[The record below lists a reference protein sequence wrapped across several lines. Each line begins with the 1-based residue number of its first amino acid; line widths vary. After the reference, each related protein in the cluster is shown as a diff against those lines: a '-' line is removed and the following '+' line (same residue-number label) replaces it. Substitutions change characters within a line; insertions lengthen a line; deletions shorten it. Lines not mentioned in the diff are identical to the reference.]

1 MMVDQNTVIGV
12 IGLGYVGLPLA
23 VEFGKKFKVVAFDK
37 DQERMRQISQGID
50 RTGQLEKEEIKLSD
64 NLTLT
69 DNPKLLTDCSVYI
82 VTVPTPV
89 DQDNKPDF
97 SSLETASKMIGMYI
111 QKGDV
116 VIYESTVY
124 PGATRE
130 VCIPILESSSKLK
143 FNEDFFCGY
152 SPERIN
158 PGDRVHKLKDIV
170 KVTSGSNPEIAT
182 FVDELYKSII
192 EAGTYKAESIEI
204 AEAAKVIENT
214 QRDINIAL
222 INELSMLF
230 DRMDL
235 DTQKVLRAAGTKWNF
250 LNFQPGLVG
259 GHCIGVD
266 PYYLTHKAKNLQ
278 VDANM
283 ILSGR
288 KINDGMSA
296 FVVEKFLNKLSQT
309 IDQNLDAK
317 ILILGL
323 AFKEDCPD
331 IRNTKVYD
339 VYVNL
344 KKKVRQVDVYD
355 PYVDPIEAKEIYGI
369 ELIKKIQDKDYDGIL
384 LAVPHKDI
392 RLMGIE
398 AIKGFGNDN
407 CILFDLK
414 SVFSSEDSDLR
425 L

>member
-1 MMVDQNTVIGV
+1 MIDQNTKIGV

-37 DQERMRQISQGID
+37 DRERMKQISQGVD
-50 RTGQLEKEEIKLSD
+50 RTGQLEKEEIELSD
-64 NLTLT
+64 NLVLT
-69 DNPKLLTDCSVYI
+69 DDPKILEDCSVYI

-97 SSLETASKMIGMYI
+97 SSLEKASEMIGMYI
-111 QKGDV
+111 NKGDV
-116 VIYESTVY
+116 IIYESTVY

-130 VCIPILESSSKLK
+130 VCIPILESSSNLK
-143 FNEDFFCGY
+143 FNKDFFCGY

-158 PGDRVHKLKDIV
+158 PGDKDHKLKDIM

-182 FVDELYKSII
+182 FVDELYKTII

-230 DRMDL
+230 DKMDL
-235 DTQKVLRAAGTKWNF
+235 DTQKVLQAAGTKWNF

-278 VDANM
+278 FDANM

-288 KINDGMSA
+288 KINDGMST
-296 FVVEKFLNKLSQT
+296 FVVEKFLNKLSPT
-309 IDQNLDAK
+309 IDQNLNAK

-323 AFKEDCPD
+323 SFKEDCPD

-339 VYVNL
+339 VYTNL

-355 PYVDPIEAKEIYGI
+355 PHVDPKEAKEIYGI
-369 ELIKKIQDKDYDGIL
+369 ELIQKIQDSDYVGIL
-384 LAVPHKDI
+384 LAVPHKEI

-398 AIKGFGNDN
+398 KIKGFGNDN

>member
-1 MMVDQNTVIGV
+1 MIDQNTKIGV

-37 DQERMRQISQGID
+37 DQERMKQISQGND
-50 RTGQLEKEEIKLSD
+50 RTGQLEKEEIELSD
-64 NLTLT
+64 NLVLT
-69 DNPKLLTDCSVYI
+69 DDPKFLDDCSVYI

-89 DQDNKPDF
+89 DQDNEPDF
-97 SSLETASKMIGMYI
+97 SSLEKASEMIGMYI
-111 QKGDV
+111 NKGDV
-116 VIYESTVY
+116 GIYESTVY

-130 VCIPILESSSKLK
+130 VCIPILESSSNLQ
-143 FNEDFFCGY
+143 FNKDFFCGY

-158 PGDRVHKLKDIV
+158 PGDKGHKLKDIM

-182 FVDELYKSII
+182 FVDELYKTII

-230 DRMDL
+230 DKMDL
-235 DTQKVLRAAGTKWNF
+235 DTQKVLQAAGTKWNF

-266 PYYLTHKAKNLQ
+266 PYYLTHKAKNLKF
-278 VDANM
+278 DANM

-288 KINDGMSA
+288 KINDGMST

-309 IDQNLDAK
+309 IDQNLNAK

-339 VYVNL
+339 VYANL

-355 PYVDPIEAKEIYGI
+355 PHVDPKEAREIYGI
-369 ELIKKIQDKDYDGIL
+369 ELIQKIQDSDYDGIL
-384 LAVPHKDI
+384 LAVPHKNI

-398 AIKGFGNDN
+398 TIKGFGSDN

-414 SVFSSEDSDLR
+414 SVFSPEDSDLR

>member
-1 MMVDQNTVIGV
+1 MIDQNTKIGV

-37 DQERMRQISQGID
+37 DQERMKQISQGND
-50 RTGQLEKEEIKLSD
+50 RTGQLEKEEIELSD
-64 NLTLT
+64 NLVLT
-69 DNPKLLTDCSVYI
+69 DDPKFLDDCSVYI

-89 DQDNKPDF
+89 DQDNEPDF
-97 SSLETASKMIGMYI
+97 SSLEKASEMIGMYI
-111 QKGDV
+111 NKGDV

-130 VCIPILESSSKLK
+130 VCIPILESSSNLQ
-143 FNEDFFCGY
+143 FNKDFFCGY

-158 PGDRVHKLKDIV
+158 PGDKGHKLKDIM

-182 FVDELYKSII
+182 FVDELYKTII

-230 DRMDL
+230 DKMDL
-235 DTQKVLRAAGTKWNF
+235 DTQKVLQAAGTKWNF

-266 PYYLTHKAKNLQ
+266 PYYLTHKAKNLKF
-278 VDANM
+278 DANM

-288 KINDGMSA
+288 KINDGMST

-309 IDQNLDAK
+309 IDQNLNAK

-339 VYVNL
+339 VYTEL
-344 KKKVRQVDVYD
+344 KNNVRKVDIYD
-355 PYVDPIEAKEIYGI
+355 PYVDPKEAKEIYGI
-369 ELIKKIQDKDYDGIL
+369 ELINTIQDSDYDGII
-384 LAVPHKDI
+384 LAVPHKEL
-392 RLMGIE
+392 RLMGVE
-398 AIKGFGNDN
+398 AIKRLGRDN

-414 SVFSSEDSDLR
+414 SVFSSDDTDLR

>member
-1 MMVDQNTVIGV
+1 MIDQNTVIGL

-23 VEFGKKFKVVAFDK
+23 VEFGKKFKVVAFDQ
-37 DQERMRQISQGID
+37 DQERMSQVSQGVD
-50 RTGQLEKEEIKLSD
+50 RTGQLEKEEIESSQ
-64 NLTLT
+64 NLVLT
-69 DNPKLLTDCSVYI
+69 DDDKLLAECSVYI

-89 DQDNKPDF
+89 DEDNKPDF
-97 SSLETASKMIGMYI
+97 SSLKKASEMIGKYLN
-111 QKGDV
+111 KGDV

-130 VCIPILESSSKLK
+130 VCIPILESSSNYK

-158 PGDRVHKLKDIV
+158 PGDKVHKLKDIV

-182 FVDELYKSII
+182 FVDDLYKSII
-192 EAGTYKAESIEI
+192 KAGTYKAESIEI

-230 DRMDL
+230 DKMDL
-235 DTQKVLRAAGTKWNF
+235 DTQKVLQAAGTKWNF

-278 VDANM
+278 FDANM
-283 ILSGR
+283 ILAGR
-288 KINDGMSA
+288 KINDGMSQ
-296 FVVEKFLNKLSQT
+296 FVVNKFLNKLSQT
-309 IDQNLDAK
+309 VDQNINAK

-339 VYVNL
+339 VYTEL
-344 KKKVRQVDVYD
+344 KNKDPQVVT
-355 PYVDPIEAKEIYGI
+355 K
-369 ELIKKIQDKDYDGIL
+369 
-384 LAVPHKDI
+384 
-392 RLMGIE
+392 
-398 AIKGFGNDN
+398 
-407 CILFDLK
+407 
-414 SVFSSEDSDLR
+414 LR
-425 L
+425 LAMAINGVDFNNSPSISLS

>member
-1 MMVDQNTVIGV
+1 MIDQNTKIGV

-37 DQERMRQISQGID
+37 DQERMKQISQGND
-50 RTGQLEKEEIKLSD
+50 RTGQLEKEEIELSD
-64 NLTLT
+64 NLVLT
-69 DNPKLLTDCSVYI
+69 DDPKFLDDCSVYI

-89 DQDNKPDF
+89 DQDNEPDF
-97 SSLETASKMIGMYI
+97 TSLEKASEMIGMYI
-111 QKGDV
+111 NKGDV

-130 VCIPILESSSKLK
+130 VCIPILESSSNLQ
-143 FNEDFFCGY
+143 FNKDFFCGY

-158 PGDRVHKLKDIV
+158 PGDKGHKLKDIM

-182 FVDELYKSII
+182 FVDELYKTII

-230 DRMDL
+230 DKMDL
-235 DTQKVLRAAGTKWNF
+235 DTQKVLQAAGTKWNF

-266 PYYLTHKAKNLQ
+266 PYYLTHKAKNLKF
-278 VDANM
+278 DANM

-288 KINDGMSA
+288 KINDGMST

-309 IDQNLDAK
+309 IDQNLNAK

-339 VYVNL
+339 VYANL

-355 PYVDPIEAKEIYGI
+355 PHVDPKEAREIYGI
-369 ELIKKIQDKDYDGIL
+369 ELIQKIQDSDYDGIL
-384 LAVPHKDI
+384 LAVPHKNI

-398 AIKGFGNDN
+398 TIKGFGSDN

-414 SVFSSEDSDLR
+414 SVFSPEDSDLR

>member
-1 MMVDQNTVIGV
+1 
-12 IGLGYVGLPLA
+12 
-23 VEFGKKFKVVAFDK
+23 
-37 DQERMRQISQGID
+37 
-50 RTGQLEKEEIKLSD
+50 
-64 NLTLT
+64 
-69 DNPKLLTDCSVYI
+69 
-82 VTVPTPV
+82 
-89 DQDNKPDF
+89 
-97 SSLETASKMIGMYI
+97 MIGMYI

-250 LNFQPGLVG
+250 
-259 GHCIGVD
+259 
-266 PYYLTHKAKNLQ
+266 
-278 VDANM
+278 
-283 ILSGR
+283 
-288 KINDGMSA
+288 
-296 FVVEKFLNKLSQT
+296 
-309 IDQNLDAK
+309 
-317 ILILGL
+317 
-323 AFKEDCPD
+323 
-331 IRNTKVYD
+331 
-339 VYVNL
+339 
-344 KKKVRQVDVYD
+344 
-355 PYVDPIEAKEIYGI
+355 
-369 ELIKKIQDKDYDGIL
+369 
-384 LAVPHKDI
+384 
-392 RLMGIE
+392 
-398 AIKGFGNDN
+398 
-407 CILFDLK
+407 
-414 SVFSSEDSDLR
+414 
-425 L
+425 

>member
-1 MMVDQNTVIGV
+1 MIDQNTKIGV

-37 DQERMRQISQGID
+37 DRERMKQISQGVD
-50 RTGQLEKEEIKLSD
+50 RTGQLEKEEIELSD
-64 NLTLT
+64 NLVLT
-69 DNPKLLTDCSVYI
+69 DDPKILEDCSVYI

-97 SSLETASKMIGMYI
+97 SSLEKASEMIGMYI
-111 QKGDV
+111 NKGDV
-116 VIYESTVY
+116 IIYESTVY

-130 VCIPILESSSKLK
+130 VCIPILESSSNLK
-143 FNEDFFCGY
+143 FNKDFFCGY

-158 PGDRVHKLKDIV
+158 PGDKDHKLKDIM

-182 FVDELYKSII
+182 FVDELYKTII

-230 DRMDL
+230 DKMDL
-235 DTQKVLRAAGTKWNF
+235 DTQKVLQAAGTKWNF

-278 VDANM
+278 FDANM

-288 KINDGMSA
+288 KINDGMST
-296 FVVEKFLNKLSQT
+296 FVVEKFLNKLSPT
-309 IDQNLDAK
+309 IDQNLNAK

-323 AFKEDCPD
+323 SFKEDCPD

-339 VYVNL
+339 VYTNL

-355 PYVDPIEAKEIYGI
+355 PHVDPKEAKEIYGI
-369 ELIKKIQDKDYDGIL
+369 ELIQKIQDSDYDGIL
-384 LAVPHKDI
+384 LAVPHKEI

-398 AIKGFGNDN
+398 KIKGFGNDN

>member
-1 MMVDQNTVIGV
+1 MMINQNTVIGV

-37 DQERMRQISQGID
+37 DQERMDQISKGID
-50 RTGQLEKEEIKLSD
+50 RTGQLEKEEIELSS
-64 NLTLT
+64 NLVFT
-69 DNPKLLTDCSVYI
+69 DDSKNLTDCSVYI

-97 SSLETASKMIGMYI
+97 SSLEKASEMIGKYLS
-111 QKGDV
+111 KDDV

-130 VCIPILESSSKLK
+130 VCIPILESSSRLE
-143 FNEDFFCGY
+143 FNKDFFCGY

-158 PGDRVHKLKDIV
+158 PGDKVHKLPDIM
-170 KVTSGSNPEIAT
+170 KVTSGSNPETAT
-182 FVDELYKSII
+182 FVDDLYKSII
-192 EAGTYKAESIEI
+192 KAGTYKAESIEI

-230 DRMDL
+230 DKMDL
-235 DTQKVLRAAGTKWNF
+235 DTQQVLQAAGTKWNF

-266 PYYLTHKAKNLQ
+266 PYYLTHKAKSMEF
-278 VDANM
+278 DANM

-288 KINDGMSA
+288 KVNDGMSK
-296 FVVEKFLNKLSQT
+296 FVVDKFLKKLSQ
-309 IDQNLDAK
+309 IMHEYQDAK

-323 AFKEDCPD
+323 AFKEDCSD
-331 IRNTKVYD
+331 IRNTKVFD
-339 VYVNL
+339 VYTEL
-344 KKKVRQVDVYD
+344 KNKVRQVDIYD
-355 PYVDPIEAKEIYGI
+355 PYVDTKEAKEIYGI
-369 ELIKKIQDKDYDGIL
+369 ELIKNLKTTDYDGIL
-384 LAVPHKDI
+384 LAVPHTDI
-392 RLMGIE
+392 RLMGVE
-398 AIKGFGNDN
+398 AIRDLGSDN

-414 SVFSSEDSDLR
+414 SVFSSDDSDLR

>member
-1 MMVDQNTVIGV
+1 MIDQNTQIGV

-37 DQERMRQISQGID
+37 DQERMKEISQGKD
-50 RTGQLEKEEIKLSD
+50 RTGQLEKEEIELSD
-64 NLTLT
+64 NLVLT
-69 DNPKLLTDCSVYI
+69 DDPKFLDDCSVYI

-89 DQDNKPDF
+89 DQDNEPDF
-97 SSLETASKMIGMYI
+97 SSLEKASAMIGMYMNI
-111 QKGDV
+111 GDV

-130 VCIPILESSSKLK
+130 VCIPILESSSNLQ
-143 FNEDFFCGY
+143 FNKDFFCGY

-158 PGDRVHKLKDIV
+158 PGDKVHKLKDIM

-182 FVDELYKSII
+182 FVDELYKTII

-230 DRMDL
+230 DKMDL
-235 DTQKVLRAAGTKWNF
+235 DTQKVLQAAGTKWNF

-266 PYYLTHKAKNLQ
+266 PYYLTHKAKNLKF
-278 VDANM
+278 DANM

-288 KINDGMSA
+288 KINDGMST

-309 IDQNLDAK
+309 IDQNLNAK

-331 IRNTKVYD
+331 IRNTKVFD
-339 VYVNL
+339 VYANL

-355 PYVDPIEAKEIYGI
+355 PHVDPTEAREIYGI
-369 ELIKKIQDKDYDGIL
+369 ELIQKIQDSDYDGIL
-384 LAVPHKDI
+384 LAVPHKNI

-398 AIKGFGNDN
+398 TIKGFGSDN
-407 CILFDLK
+407 CIFFDLK
-414 SVFSSEDSDLR
+414 SVFSPEDSDLR

>member
-1 MMVDQNTVIGV
+1 MIDQNTKIGV

-37 DQERMRQISQGID
+37 DRERMKQISQGVD
-50 RTGQLEKEEIKLSD
+50 RTGQLEKEEIELSD
-64 NLTLT
+64 NLVLT
-69 DNPKLLTDCSVYI
+69 DDPKILEDCSVYI

-97 SSLETASKMIGMYI
+97 SSLEKASEMIGMYI
-111 QKGDV
+111 NKGDV

-130 VCIPILESSSKLK
+130 VCIPILESSSNLK
-143 FNEDFFCGY
+143 FNKDFFCGY

-158 PGDRVHKLKDIV
+158 PGDKDHKLKDIM

-230 DRMDL
+230 DKMDL
-235 DTQKVLRAAGTKWNF
+235 DTQKVLQAAGTKWNF

-278 VDANM
+278 FDANM

-288 KINDGMSA
+288 KINDGMST
-296 FVVEKFLNKLSQT
+296 FVVEKFLNKLSPT
-309 IDQNLDAK
+309 IDQNLNAK

-339 VYVNL
+339 VYTNL

-355 PYVDPIEAKEIYGI
+355 PHVDLKEAKEIYGI
-369 ELIKKIQDKDYDGIL
+369 ELIKKIQDSDYDGIL
-384 LAVPHKDI
+384 LVVPHKEI

-398 AIKGFGNDN
+398 KIKGFGNDN

>member
-1 MMVDQNTVIGV
+1 MIDQNTKIGV

-37 DQERMRQISQGID
+37 DRERMKQISQGID
-50 RTGQLEKEEIKLSD
+50 RTGQLEKEEIELSD
-64 NLTLT
+64 NLVLT
-69 DNPKLLTDCSVYI
+69 DDPKILEDCSVYI

-97 SSLETASKMIGMYI
+97 SSLEKASEMIGMYI
-111 QKGDV
+111 NKGDV

-130 VCIPILESSSKLK
+130 VCIPILESSSNLK
-143 FNEDFFCGY
+143 FNKDFFCGY

-158 PGDRVHKLKDIV
+158 PGDKDHKLKDIM

-230 DRMDL
+230 DKMDL
-235 DTQKVLRAAGTKWNF
+235 DTQKVLQAAGTKWNF

-278 VDANM
+278 FDANM

-296 FVVEKFLNKLSQT
+296 FVVEKFLNKLSPT
-309 IDQNLDAK
+309 IDQNLNAK

-339 VYVNL
+339 VYTNL

-355 PYVDPIEAKEIYGI
+355 PHVDPKEAKEIYGI
-369 ELIKKIQDKDYDGIL
+369 ELIKKIQDSDYDGIL
-384 LAVPHKDI
+384 LAVPHKEI

-398 AIKGFGNDN
+398 KIKGFGNDN

-414 SVFSSEDSDLR
+414 SVFSSEDSHLR

>member
-1 MMVDQNTVIGV
+1 MIDQNTEIGV

-37 DQERMRQISQGID
+37 DQERMKQISQGND
-50 RTGQLEKEEIKLSD
+50 RTGQLEKEEIELSD
-64 NLTLT
+64 NLILT
-69 DNPKLLTDCSVYI
+69 DDPKFLEDCSVYI

-97 SSLETASKMIGMYI
+97 SSLEKASEMIGMYMN
-111 QKGDV
+111 KGDV

-130 VCIPILESSSKLK
+130 VCIPILESSSNLQ
-143 FNEDFFCGY
+143 FNKDFFCGY

-158 PGDRVHKLKDIV
+158 PGDKGHKLKDIM

-182 FVDELYKSII
+182 FVDELYKTII

-230 DRMDL
+230 DKMDL
-235 DTQKVLRAAGTKWNF
+235 DTQKVLQAAGTKWNF

-266 PYYLTHKAKNLQ
+266 PYYLTHKAKNLKF
-278 VDANM
+278 DANM

-288 KINDGMSA
+288 KINDGMST

-309 IDQNLDAK
+309 IDQNLNAK

-339 VYVNL
+339 VYANL

-355 PYVDPIEAKEIYGI
+355 PHVDPKEAREIYGI
-369 ELIKKIQDKDYDGIL
+369 ELIQKIQDSDYDGIL
-384 LAVPHKDI
+384 LAVPHKNI

-398 AIKGFGNDN
+398 TIKGFGSDN

-414 SVFSSEDSDLR
+414 SVFSPEDSDLR

>member
-1 MMVDQNTVIGV
+1 MVDQNTKIGV

-37 DQERMRQISQGID
+37 DQERMKQISQGND
-50 RTGQLEKEEIKLSD
+50 RTGQLEKEEIELSD
-64 NLTLT
+64 NLVLT
-69 DNPKLLTDCSVYI
+69 DDPKFLDDCSVYI

-89 DQDNKPDF
+89 DQDNEPDF
-97 SSLETASKMIGMYI
+97 SSLEKASEMIGMYLN
-111 QKGDV
+111 KGDV

-130 VCIPILESSSKLK
+130 VCIPILESSSNLQ
-143 FNEDFFCGY
+143 FNKDFFCGY

-158 PGDRVHKLKDIV
+158 PGDKGHKLKDIM
-170 KVTSGSNPEIAT
+170 KVTSGSNPEIAK
-182 FVDELYKSII
+182 FVDELYKTII

-230 DRMDL
+230 DKMDL
-235 DTQKVLRAAGTKWNF
+235 DTQKVLQAAGTKWNF

-266 PYYLTHKAKNLQ
+266 PYYLTHKAKNLKF
-278 VDANM
+278 DANM

-288 KINDGMSA
+288 KINDGMST

-309 IDQNLDAK
+309 IDQNLNAK

-339 VYVNL
+339 VYANL

-355 PYVDPIEAKEIYGI
+355 PHVDPKEAREIYGI
-369 ELIKKIQDKDYDGIL
+369 ELIQKIQDSDYDGIL
-384 LAVPHKDI
+384 LAVPHKNI

-398 AIKGFGNDN
+398 TIKGFGSDN

-414 SVFSSEDSDLR
+414 SVFSPEDSDLR

>member
-1 MMVDQNTVIGV
+1 MIDQNTVIGL

-23 VEFGKKFKVVAFDK
+23 VEFGKKFKVVAFDQ
-37 DQERMRQISQGID
+37 DQERMSQVSQGVD
-50 RTGQLEKEEIKLSD
+50 RTGQLEKEEIESSQ
-64 NLTLT
+64 NLVLT
-69 DNPKLLTDCSVYI
+69 DDDKLLAECSVYI

-89 DQDNKPDF
+89 DKDNKPDF
-97 SSLETASKMIGMYI
+97 SSLEKASEMIGKYI
-111 QKGDV
+111 NKGDV

-130 VCIPILESSSKLK
+130 VCIPILESSSSYK

-158 PGDRVHKLKDIV
+158 PGDKVHKLTDIV

-182 FVDELYKSII
+182 FVDDLYKSII
-192 EAGTYKAESIEI
+192 KAGTYKAESIEI

-230 DRMDL
+230 DKMDL
-235 DTQKVLRAAGTKWNF
+235 DTQKVLQAAGTKWNF

-278 VDANM
+278 FDANM
-283 ILSGR
+283 ILAGR
-288 KINDGMSA
+288 KINDGMSQ
-296 FVVEKFLNKLSQT
+296 FVVDKFLNKLSQT
-309 IDQNLDAK
+309 IDQNINAK

-339 VYVNL
+339 VYTKL
-344 KKKVRQVDVYD
+344 KNNVRKVDIYD
-355 PYVDPIEAKEIYGI
+355 PYVDPKEAKEIYGI
-369 ELIKKIQDKDYDGIL
+369 ELINKIQDSDYDGII
-384 LAVPHKDI
+384 LAVPHKEL
-392 RLMGIE
+392 RLMGVK
-398 AIKGFGNDN
+398 AIKRLGRDN

-414 SVFSSEDSDLR
+414 SVFSSDDTDLR

>member
-1 MMVDQNTVIGV
+1 MIDQNTKIGV

-37 DQERMRQISQGID
+37 DQERMKQISQGND
-50 RTGQLEKEEIKLSD
+50 RTGQLEKEEIELSD
-64 NLTLT
+64 NLVLT
-69 DNPKLLTDCSVYI
+69 DDPKFLDDCSVYI

-89 DQDNKPDF
+89 DQDNEPDF
-97 SSLETASKMIGMYI
+97 SSLEKASEMIGMYI
-111 QKGDV
+111 NKGDV

-130 VCIPILESSSKLK
+130 VCIPILESSSNLQ
-143 FNEDFFCGY
+143 FNKDFFCGY

-158 PGDRVHKLKDIV
+158 PGDKGHKLKDIM

-182 FVDELYKSII
+182 FVDELYKTII

-230 DRMDL
+230 DKMDL
-235 DTQKVLRAAGTKWNF
+235 DTQKVLQAAGTKWNF

-266 PYYLTHKAKNLQ
+266 PYYLTHKAKNLKF
-278 VDANM
+278 DANM

-288 KINDGMSA
+288 KINDGMST

-309 IDQNLDAK
+309 IDQNLNAK

-339 VYVNL
+339 VYANL

-355 PYVDPIEAKEIYGI
+355 PHVDPKEAREIYGI
-369 ELIKKIQDKDYDGIL
+369 ELIQKIQDSDYDGIL
-384 LAVPHKDI
+384 LAVPHKNI

-398 AIKGFGNDN
+398 TIKGFGSDN

-414 SVFSSEDSDLR
+414 SVFSPEDSDLR

>member
-1 MMVDQNTVIGV
+1 MIDQNTVIGL

-23 VEFGKKFKVVAFDK
+23 VEFGKKFKVVAFDQ
-37 DQERMRQISQGID
+37 DQERMSQVYQGID
-50 RTGQLEKEEIKLSD
+50 RTGQLEKEEIESSQ
-64 NLTLT
+64 NLVLT
-69 DNPKLLTDCSVYI
+69 DDDKLLAECSVYI

-89 DQDNKPDF
+89 DKDNKPDF
-97 SSLETASKMIGMYI
+97 SSLEKASEMIGKYI
-111 QKGDV
+111 NKGDV

-130 VCIPILESSSKLK
+130 VCIPILESSSNYK

-158 PGDRVHKLKDIV
+158 PGDKVHKLKDIV

-182 FVDELYKSII
+182 FVDDLYKSII
-192 EAGTYKAESIEI
+192 KAGTYKAESIEI

-230 DRMDL
+230 DKMDL
-235 DTQKVLRAAGTKWNF
+235 DTQKVLQAAGTKWNF

-278 VDANM
+278 FDANM
-283 ILSGR
+283 ILAGR
-288 KINDGMSA
+288 KINDGMSQ
-296 FVVEKFLNKLSQT
+296 FVVNKFLNKLSQT
-309 IDQNLDAK
+309 VDQNINAK

-339 VYVNL
+339 VYTEL
-344 KKKVRQVDVYD
+344 KNNVRKVDIYD
-355 PYVDPIEAKEIYGI
+355 PYVDPKEAKEIYGI
-369 ELIKKIQDKDYDGIL
+369 ELINTIQDSDYDGII
-384 LAVPHKDI
+384 LAVPHKEL
-392 RLMGIE
+392 RLMGVE
-398 AIKGFGNDN
+398 AIKRLGRDN

-414 SVFSSEDSDLR
+414 SVFSSDDTDLR